1 MPGRIDKMALTYQ
14 ASPLTMQWCLACHR
28 EPEQFVRPKDQ
39 VFNMDYLPPPNQ
51 SALGKKLVAD
61 YHVNKGQL
69 DNCSVCHR

>member
-1 MPGRIDKMALTYQ
+1 M
-14 ASPLTMQWCLACHR
+14 PLTWKAHSLYMRWCLDCH
-28 EPEQFVRPKDQ
+28 EAPEKQLRPKDQ
-39 VFNMDYLPPPNQ
+39 VFNMDYLAPPNQ